1 MPFTRTTTEESAE
14 RSSEIQQIKI
24 QIPAPGTG
32 TLHITLQA
40 VSKVL
45 RSSFAQKDQDNLVYS
60 RLNMSQCHGEF
71 WHRLGCISKNI
82 ARKCLFPFTW
92 HLQGCLGDSVPSFCL
107 LCSGRTS
114 IAEESVWRTAGKH
127 GEWKDTEGTLTWSA
141 CKREDKKRN
150 LTAFQGKRRVGC
162 FPKAQG

>member
-1 MPFTRTTTEESAE
+1 MTPGWKETLICWWAELPFTRTTTEESAE
-14 RSSEIQQIKI
+14 RSSEIQKIKI
-24 QIPAPGTG
+24 QIPAPRTG

-40 VSKVL
+40 ASKVL
-45 RSSFAQKDQDNLVYS
+45 RSSFAQKDQENLVYS

-114 IAEESVWRTAGKH
+114 IAEEDVWRTTGKH
-127 GEWKDTEGTLTWSA
+127 MVSGRTLRGSWLGQPAKEKT
-141 CKREDKKRN
+141 KR
-150 LTAFQGKRRVGC
+150 GI
-162 FPKAQG
+162 